1 MQLEV
6 VNIDD
11 VYPNENNP
19 RKKFEDIPQLAASFD
34 LNQERQ
40 ENRSYRL
47 SWYATVVSTTSWTV
61 SVATVP

>member
-34 LNQERQ
+34 LNQERPG
-40 ENRSYRL
+40 EPFIPPILVRDGGIYHI
-47 SWYATVVSTTSWTV
+47 V

>member
-34 LNQERQ
+34 LNQERPG
-40 ENRSYRL
+40 EPFIPPILVRDGGI
-47 SWYATVVSTTSWTV
+47 
-61 SVATVP
+61 